1 MPLENQYLAY
11 KCRQLKSAR
20 KIHSTWFFNNVVNVK
35 LTELGKILKI
45 IHVTDIDNL
54 LETDSLEDYI
64 ENASL

>member
-20 KIHSTWFFNNVVNVK
+20 KIHSTWFFNNVVNIK

>member
-20 KIHSTWFFNNVVNVK
+20 KIHSTWFFNNAVNVK
-35 LTELGKILKI
+35 LTELGKILKV
-45 IHVTDIDNL
+45 IHVTGIDNL
-54 LETDSLEDYI
+54 LKIDSLEDYI

>member
-11 KCRQLKSAR
+11 KCQQLKSAR